1 MKRIGTA
8 VIATIASVAL
18 FAGPVL
24 ARERIH
30 FIAADDVIWNYA
42 PQARDLI
49 SGKPLRPEGAA
60 QLGWV
65 YHKAIYREYTDATFT
80 KLIPIP
86 PSDRYRGLVG
96 PAIHAE
102 VGDTIVVT
110 FRNQTRLPVDI
121 APTGVVSNPKPTAV
135 KPGST
140 RTYRWLVTA
149 AGGPAPA
156 DSSSIEWTYQSDVQ
170 QGAVDSAALIGPLI
184 ITRRG
189 SARPDGSPADVDR
202 EIVTLFS
209 SQLEDQSQL
218 IAENLHDRVIN
229 PRGIS
234 SHAKSFFIDNAFPS
248 INGYVYGNMPI
259 PTMLASSRVR
269 WYLLSTMNGFDGHT
283 PTWSG
288 QTVIFQGNR
297 SDAIGLVF
305 RQAVVDMV
313 PDNPGVWL
321 MTCSDDIHLALGME
335 ARFKVL
341 PFRTARR

>member
-1 MKRIGTA
+1 MRRIGA
-8 VIATIASVAL
+8 FVVATIAGVAL
-18 FAGPVL
+18 VAGPAL

-30 FIAADDVIWNYA
+30 FIAADDVVWNYA
-42 PQARDLI
+42 PQARDVI
-49 SGKPLRPEGAA
+49 SGESLRPEGAA

-65 YHKAIYREYTDATFT
+65 YHKAVYREYTDATFS
-80 KLIPIP
+80 KLVPIP
-86 PSDRYRGLVG
+86 KSERYRGLVG
-96 PAIHAE
+96 PALHAE

-110 FRNQTRLPVDI
+110 FRNQTRHPVDI
-121 APTGVVSNPKPTAV
+121 APTGVVSDPKPTAV

-149 AGGPAPA
+149 AAGPAPA
-156 DSSSIEWTYQSDVQ
+156 ESSSIEWTYQSDLQ
-170 QGAVDSAALIGPLI
+170 QGTVDYAALIGPLI
-184 ITRRG
+184 ITRWG

-209 SQLEDQSQL
+209 SQLEDQSPL
-218 IAENLHDRVIN
+218 VDENLHDRVTN
-229 PRGIS
+229 PRRIS
-234 SHAKSFFIDNAFPS
+234 PRAKSFFLDNAFPS
-248 INGYVYGNMPI
+248 INGYVYGNMPV
-259 PTMLASSRVR
+259 PTMFANTRVR

-297 SDAIGLVF
+297 SDAVGLVF

-321 MTCSDDIHLALGME
+321 LACSNDIHLALGME

-341 PFRTARR
+341 PFRARR